1 MVSFQQVKELRKRPR
16 LPLSFPLF
24 ARGVDAHGKQ
34 FKELLTV
41 LNVSACGIL
50 VLTSSKFFP
59 DRQLQIDLPVGVV
72 GPEAARSKSREV
84 NAEVVRTEQR
94 ERSKLVGIKFLRPI
108 A

>member
-1 MVSFQQVKELRKRPR
+1 VVSSQQVKELRKRPR

-24 ARGVDAHGKQ
+24 ARGVDANGKQ
-34 FKELLTV
+34 FKELLTA
-41 LNVSACGIL
+41 LNVSACGML

-59 DRQLQIDLPVGVV
+59 ARHLQIDLPVGVV
-72 GPEAARSKSREV
+72 GQEARAKSREV

-94 ERSKLVGIKFLRPI
+94 ERSKLVGIKFNRPI

>member
-1 MVSFQQVKELRKRPR
+1 MSSPQVTELRKRPR

-24 ARGVDAHGKQ
+24 ARGVDANGKQ
-34 FKELLTV
+34 FKELLTA

-59 DRQLQIDLPVGVV
+59 ARALKIDLPVGVV
-72 GPEAARSKSREV
+72 GEDARAKCREV
-84 NAEVVRTEQR
+84 HAEVVRTEQQA
-94 ERSKLVGIKFLRPI
+94 RSKLMGLKFNRPI